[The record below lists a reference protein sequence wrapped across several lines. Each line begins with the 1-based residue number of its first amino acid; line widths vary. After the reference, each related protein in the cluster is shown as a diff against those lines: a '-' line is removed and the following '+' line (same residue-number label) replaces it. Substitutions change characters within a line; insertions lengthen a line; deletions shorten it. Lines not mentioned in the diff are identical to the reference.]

1 MNTPICD
8 FVGRYVSSG
17 TIRFHMPGHKGAPL
31 LGPES
36 LDLTEIDG
44 ADVLYRA
51 NGIIRESE
59 ENAAALFGSARTLY
73 SAEGSSLCIRAMLQ
87 LALLY
92 ARCRGKK
99 PLIAAGRNAHRV
111 FLEGAALLDLPFRWL
126 SGGESLLS
134 CTPDLNELEAL
145 FSSSDTAPTAVYLT
159 SPDYLG
165 NCLDLRPYA
174 ALCHRHGALLLVDNA
189 HGAYLRFLQPS
200 RHPLDQGA
208 DLCCDSAHKTLPA
221 LTGAAYLH
229 LSKASP
235 RELLPMA
242 EQAMALFAS
251 TSPSY
256 LILQSLDRVNALLA
270 GDYPAR
276 IREAA
281 LRLDVCKEA
290 LQNAGW
296 LLSGSEPLKLCLLPK
311 PRGYTGADL
320 AAHLRQNGM
329 EPEFSDPDHLVL
341 MLSPETRPEDLNKLQ
356 NLLLKLPLLHAIQEA
371 PPALPIPTVVL
382 RPREALLS
390 PFETL
395 PAEAC
400 LGRILATP
408 CVGCPPAVPIAVCGE
423 QLSEES
429 LSLFRYYGIRELDV
443 MKESSPLILLSNRN

>member
-8 FVGRYVSSG
+8 FVARYASSG
-17 TIRFHMPGHKGAPL
+17 FARFHMPGHKGAPL

-51 NGIIRESE
+51 RGIIRESE
-59 ENAAALFGSARTLY
+59 ENAASLFGSARTLY

-87 LALLY
+87 LAQLY
-92 ARCRGKK
+92 AKICGRK

-111 FLEGAALLDLPFRWL
+111 FLEGAALLDLPVCWL
-126 SGGESLLS
+126 GCGEGLLA
-134 CTPDLNELEAL
+134 CTPDPGELEAL
-145 FSSSDTAPTAVYLT
+145 FASPETAPSAVYLT

-165 NCLDLRPYA
+165 SCLDLSPYA

-189 HGAYLRFLQPS
+189 HGAYLRFLQPA

-229 LSKASP
+229 LSKTCP

-242 EQAMALFAS
+242 EQALALFAS

-270 GDYPAR
+270 GDYPACLR
-276 IREAA
+276 ASA
-281 LRLDVCKEA
+281 LRLDACKTA
-290 LQNAGW
+290 LQRAGW
-296 LLSGSEPLKLCLLPK
+296 QLSGSEPLKLCLLPK
-311 PRGYTGADL
+311 SRGYTGEDLADL
-320 AAHLRQNGM
+320 LRQNGM
-329 EPEFSDPDHLVL
+329 EPEFADPDHLVL
-341 MLSPETRPEDLNKLQ
+341 MLSPENRPEELEKLQ
-356 NLLLKLPLLHAIQEA
+356 DLLLSLPPLNAIQEGPPSLPVPA
-371 PPALPIPTVVL
+371 PVL
-382 RPREALLS
+382 TTRQALLS

-423 QLSEES
+423 RLSAQS
-429 LSLFRYYGIRELDV
+429 LSLFRYYGIRELNV
-443 MKESSPLILLSNRN
+443 VKE